1 MIKLQIQKSNKM
13 PNKKTTIESNPKKS
27 NNEVSK
33 STVGSSII
41 ITLSIVFVVFKLTGV
56 INWSWWWVTSP
67 LWLPI
72 ATVISLGLLSF
83 ILGKITILLIQNRE
97 NR

>member
-13 PNKKTTIESNPKKS
+13 SNKKSNMEFSPKKS
-27 NNEVSK
+27 NSEVSK
-33 STVGSSII
+33 STLGSSII
-41 ITLSIVFVVFKLTGV
+41 ITLSIVFVTFKLTGV

-72 ATVISLGLLSF
+72 ATAISLGLLAF
-83 ILGKITILLIQNRE
+83 ILGKVAILLNQNRG
-97 NR
+97 NG